1 MDVNSYL
8 VEWLAK
14 ERLRELGNALARQQ
28 LAASLRPRSPLRVRL
43 GLALIGLGQRLQ
55 GSRRARV
62 AAPPAGAS
70 AAS

>member
-14 ERLRELGNALARQQ
+14 EHLRELGGALARQQ
-28 LAASLRPRSPLRVRL
+28 LAASVRPRSPLRVRL

-55 GSRRARV
+55 GSRTRV
-62 AAPPAGAS
+62 AAPAAGAS